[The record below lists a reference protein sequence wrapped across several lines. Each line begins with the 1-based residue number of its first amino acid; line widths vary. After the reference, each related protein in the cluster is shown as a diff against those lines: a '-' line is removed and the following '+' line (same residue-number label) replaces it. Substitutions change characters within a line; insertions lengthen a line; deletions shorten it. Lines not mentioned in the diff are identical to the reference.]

1 MINLFPLYIRVHG
14 PRSYY
19 LGFRTADGDV
29 EYLFRFSDDSDSM
42 VDYMDLG
49 FCNATIEDEAK
60 FFIYQTVFS
69 FHGARK
75 SSILK
80 GSAGQELHPTEVRYL
95 GEGPE
100 WVFNFC
106 ASFSDESDTERTK
119 LKFRVIQGDGG
130 KISIEDAQ
138 GVHSVETSSNGSSV
152 LCERG
157 LHADLLQTAIF
168 LDQASYYRGVNQDEP
183 MKIDLVY
190 NGDDELSSSS

>member
-1 MINLFPLYIRVHG
+1 M
-14 PRSYY
+14 
-19 LGFRTADGDV
+19 
-29 EYLFRFSDDSDSM
+29 FS
-42 VDYMDLG
+42 
-49 FCNATIEDEAK
+49 NDE
-60 FFIYQTVFS
+60 I
-69 FHGARK
+69 RK

-80 GSAGQELHPTEVRYL
+80 GSEGQELHPTEVRYL

-100 WVFNFC
+100 QVFNFS
-106 ASFSDESDTERTK
+106 ASFSDELDKEHTK

-138 GVHSVETSSNGSSV
+138 GVHSVETSRNRSSV

-168 LDQASYYRGVNQDEP
+168 LDQASYYRGGNPAES

-190 NGDDELSSSS
+190 NGDEELSSSS